1 MSAHTSCYQHFLLK
15 TLHGALNGGHNKRCA
30 TSTSILSHHLES
42 HLSPKTYEALHTPHI
57 FSEKPPSH
65 FAQHSHLHSPLRPG
79 RSYCPFEIKL
89 STATF
94 AHICPREVIALCT
107 TLLPSRYLALLAYD
121 THIRSILPRWATPP
135 PGTTRHQTIFH
146 LIRPFSRGTLTGT
159 SLGIF
164 LYRRC
169 AFVLRRA
176 TLLP

>member
-1 MSAHTSCYQHFLLK
+1 MSAHTFGYQHFLLK
-15 TLHGALNGGHNKRCA
+15 PCTER
-30 TSTSILSHHLES
+30 STVDTIRDAQRA
-42 HLSPKTYEALHTPHI
+42 HLSYRITSRATFRQRPTKHNIPRTSPPKSH
-57 FSEKPPSH
+57 PPT
-65 FAQHSHLHSPLRPG
+65 AQHSHLHNPLRPG
-79 RSYCPFEIKL
+79 RSYCPFETKL

-94 AHICPREVIALCT
+94 AHTRPREVIALCT
-107 TLLPSRYLALLAYD
+107 TLLPSSSLALLAYD